1 MHPAHPGDKACSQGS
16 EVRGQRS
23 EVRGQRSEIRS
34 PNSNLAA
41 PTTHHSSLITDHSSL
56 FTHHFFSTP
65 AGSRTQTSTFGGSRD
80 VRFTTRARRPEIRS
94 QRSEVGSQPPASQ
107 TNLPLISD
115 L

>member
-1 MHPAHPGDKACSQGS
+1 MRPAHPGDKARSQEPG
-16 EVRGQRS
+16 
-23 EVRGQRSEIRS
+23 IRS
-34 PNSNLAA
+34 QESGVSLRPAVS
-41 PTTHHSSLITDHSSL
+41 TTHHSSL